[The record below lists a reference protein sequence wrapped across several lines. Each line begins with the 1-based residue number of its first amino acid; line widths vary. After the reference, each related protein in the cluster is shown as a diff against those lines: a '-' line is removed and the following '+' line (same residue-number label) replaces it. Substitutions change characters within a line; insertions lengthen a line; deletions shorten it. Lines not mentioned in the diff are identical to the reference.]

1 MEYNSVV
8 PYDYI
13 LGNPPFN
20 LRTQQKVI
28 DPNNKDKQNN
38 VYIKKDVQLFDIDF
52 VVKAFNL
59 LKDGGVLCMIISDR
73 YERDKNIPKF
83 EVFRKI
89 ITKVLKNNFQ
99 SFNVGS
105 FKSDSTITKNMETKF
120 PMKCIRI
127 VRDGNIKLSL
137 ESDKL
142 IQNLLFTEENDK
154 ELLKAVKKDLN
165 KNKVKKI
172 RKTRKDKK
180 EKVKKEDLEI

>member
-1 MEYNSVV
+1 V

-28 DPNNKDKQNN
+28 DPNTNQYVKQ
-38 VYIKKDVQLFDIDF
+38 DVQLFDVDF
-52 VVKAFNL
+52 VVKAYNL

-73 YERDKNIPKF
+73 YERDKNISKF
-83 EVFRKI
+83 AVFRKI
-89 ITKVLKNNFQ
+89 IEKLLKNNIQ
-99 SFNVGS
+99 SVIVGS

-137 ESDKL
+137 DSEKL
-142 IQNLLFTEENDK
+142 NKNLLFASEEDE

-165 KNKVKKI
+165 KNKIKKI